1 MLLKIAKG
9 EIHGGRQGG
18 LRYCGI
24 GLFFKRYFGNFN
36 FNVRYYGITDPCG
49 VRFFILSANGIRYK
63 KILHGTAA
71 RFICA
76 LLSLQLIYDEIGR
89 ASNVQ
94 VFYRCTDQLE
104 VLSRFLALFNC

>member
-1 MLLKIAKG
+1 M
-9 EIHGGRQGG
+9 
-18 LRYCGI
+18 RYWA
-24 GLFFKRYFGNFN
+24 FFKRYFGNFN

-49 VRFFILSANGIRYK
+49 VRFFIISANGIRYK

-94 VFYRCTDQLE
+94 VFYRSTDQLE

>member
-1 MLLKIAKG
+1 MEGDKGVYGIAVLG
-9 EIHGGRQGG
+9 F
-18 LRYCGI
+18 
-24 GLFFKRYFGNFN
+24 FFKRYFGNFN